1 MFIQIFS
8 LIVLVV
14 MVASI
19 MGAIVALAIWPGR
32 TARDRNHPYA
42 DAINVA
48 GWVGMIAGGV
58 LWPLAL
64 VWAYSTPV
72 VAGRATAHPHG
83 EPVPENGVGEDE
95 S

>member
-1 MFIQIFS
+1 MFIQIFP
-8 LIVLVV
+8 LVV
-14 MVASI
+14 LLITVASVI
-19 MGAIVALAIWPGR
+19 GAIVALAIWPGR
-32 TARDRNHPYA
+32 TARARNHPYA

-48 GWVGMIAGGV
+48 GWVSLFAGGV

-72 VAGRATAHPHG
+72 VAARDSAHPPG
-83 EPVPENGVGEDE
+83 EPTPQNDTGEDE

>member
-1 MFIQIFS
+1 M
-8 LIVLVV
+8 
-14 MVASI
+14 
-19 MGAIVALAIWPGR
+19 
-32 TARDRNHPYA
+32 
-42 DAINVA
+42 A

-83 EPVPENGVGEDE
+83 EPIPENGVGEDE

>member
-1 MFIQIFS
+1 MLIKIFS
-8 LIVLVV
+8 LVVLVITL
-14 MVASI
+14 ASI
-19 MGAIVALAIWPGR
+19 IGAIVALAVWPGR
-32 TARDRNHPYA
+32 TARARNHPYA
-42 DAINVA
+42 DAVQVA

-72 VAGRATAHPHG
+72 VAESSSA
-83 EPVPENGVGEDE
+83 EPNRELIPENVTREGE